1 MLSVA
6 TIEALKSY
14 FTQQS
19 FKHHKTLHTK
29 WRFPFKRWVRP
40 TAFVDVILKVQKCH
54 ENAVMWDMCFFRSNF
69 HWSQRFSDRKLA
81 GYEWSQR
88 ASGMNHEQI
97 FTPSCVFDFLVKT
110 WYKMDDL
117 YSTQDFLRR
126 EQQKLLALLKDPD
139 ATWPS
144 PSAQQQK
151 LQRSRKASKKPSPS
165 SPPAAFGTPEKD
177 ITQRVKKET
186 IYHQSC
192 KPEEPDRN
200 FTATPVP
207 RGILKGKWYMILHVV
222 CSLMT
227 T

>member
-29 WRFPFKRWVRP
+29 WRFPLKSKADSVCRCHPHSSKVSWKCCYVRH
-40 TAFVDVILKVQKCH
+40 V
-54 ENAVMWDMCFFRSNF
+54 FFRSNF

-97 FTPSCVFDFLVKT
+97 FTPSCAFDFLVKT
-110 WYKMDDL
+110 WCEMDDL

-207 RGILKGKWYMILHVV
+207 RGILKGKW
-222 CSLMT
+222 
-227 T
+227 